1 VKLYL
6 VHCGFYDADLF
17 EAVYESHVNF
27 FVVAENFEGARV
39 KAKEHPEYKR
49 KRMHVD
55 GLQEIQVIDG
65 YDISLS
71 KTSSTEQNI
80 VISSRHRELAPPAK
94 GS

>member
-1 VKLYL
+1 MKLYL

-17 EAVYESHVNF
+17 DAVYESHVNF
-27 FVVAENFEGARV
+27 FVVAENFESARV
-39 KAKEHPEYKR
+39 QAKEHPEYKR

-65 YDISLS
+65 YEVSLN
-71 KTSSTEQNI
+71 KSSGDARDV

-94 GS
+94 T

>member
-27 FVVAENFEGARV
+27 FVVAENFEGARI

-65 YDISLS
+65 YDISVS
-71 KTSSTEQNI
+71 KSLGDPREV
-80 VISSRHRELAPPAK
+80 VISSRHRDLAPPAK
-94 GS
+94 TP